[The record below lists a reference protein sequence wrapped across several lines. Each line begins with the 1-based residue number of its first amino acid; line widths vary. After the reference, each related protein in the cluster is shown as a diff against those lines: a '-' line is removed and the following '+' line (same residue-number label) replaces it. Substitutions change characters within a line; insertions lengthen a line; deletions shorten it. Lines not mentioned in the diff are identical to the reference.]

1 VRYAVLADIHG
12 NLHALD
18 AVLAALKDAA
28 VDGYL
33 VAGDLVGYGP
43 FPNECVERVAELEAA
58 CIAGNHD
65 LIILGQLSDER
76 CIPLARTSLAWTREV
91 LRDDV
96 RAYLERLPRLV
107 DAGRVV
113 VTHGSLNDPSE
124 YTRTPEQAVKQ
135 LGRLE
140 REHPD
145 AGVLVVGHTHR
156 PWTCDEA
163 GRARRPDEGEDLPLN
178 RERLLLNPGA
188 VGQSR
193 ELRVRA
199 RYLLLDLE
207 QDVAQFRAVRYNTAA
222 CREALRANGL
232 SPRSNHL
239 LPTVGGAVRRVRGA
253 IAGRR

>member
-1 VRYAVLADIHG
+1 M
-12 NLHALD
+12 
-18 AVLAALKDAA
+18 
-28 VDGYL
+28 
-33 VAGDLVGYGP
+33 
-43 FPNECVERVAELEAA
+43 ERVAELDAV
-58 CIAGNHD
+58 CVAGNHD
-65 LIILGQLSDER
+65 LIVLGQLWDER

-91 LRDDV
+91 LRDDA

-113 VTHGSLNDPSE
+113 MAHGSLDDPSE
-124 YTRTPEQAVKQ
+124 YTRTPEQAVTQ

-140 REHPD
+140 LEHPD
-145 AGVLVVGHTHR
+145 AGILVVGHTHR
-156 PWTCDEA
+156 PWACDEV
-163 GRARRPDEGEDLPLN
+163 GRARRPDEGEDLPLP
-178 RERLLLNPGA
+178 RGRLLLNPGA

-207 QDVAQFRAVRYNTAA
+207 QDVAQFRAVRYDTTA

-239 LPTVGGAVRRVRGA
+239 RPTLGGAVRRVRGA
-253 IAGRR
+253 IAGRH